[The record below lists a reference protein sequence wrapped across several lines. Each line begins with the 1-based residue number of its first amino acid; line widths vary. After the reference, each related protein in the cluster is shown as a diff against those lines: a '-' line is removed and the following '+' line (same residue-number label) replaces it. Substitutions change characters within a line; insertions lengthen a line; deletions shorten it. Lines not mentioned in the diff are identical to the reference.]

1 MRESTI
7 TCPPRS
13 GLHRRARTPRR
24 ISPPHYPAHMEVR
37 RVSHCGTF
45 RLHSAQPFLS
55 NALRDEHIG
64 LEEVDDGVWNIVYY
78 RTLLGRIDER
88 TLLITGV

>member
-1 MRESTI
+1 
-7 TCPPRS
+7 
-13 GLHRRARTPRR
+13 
-24 ISPPHYPAHMEVR
+24 MEVR

-78 RTLLGRIDER
+78 STLLGRIDER